1 MSLDILH
8 TVVLALPPGDGDGG
22 GVLNLDGL
30 TKFLIGIGGLL
41 LTLVGLWI
49 IGRSKKADTAEVA
62 NISLNA
68 AIGIL
73 FLGLGAGTF
82 SLVAFGE
89 KIGNL
94 LFGSGS

>member
-1 MSLDILH
+1 MSLDIMH
-8 TVVLALPPGDGDGG
+8 TAVMAVPLNAGNGG

-41 LTLVGLWI
+41 LTMVGLWI

-89 KIGNL
+89 KISNL